1 MSSMKYAVII
11 RFAALFNSWIK
22 RVMFLIMLSSL
33 MSCNFLSLS
42 QGESYN
48 RAEKGFLDLSDV
60 TAWEEKV
67 FRLAGHWEFIY
78 GRHIDPG
85 DFPENKMHDDAE
97 LIKVPSTWEGYNY
110 KGEKL
115 PGIGIATYR
124 LKIFTGGSSPER
136 LTLLIPGWETAYRL
150 YVNGIE
156 VASAGKPGIDKAGTF
171 SAWHPRAAHFTPAGD
186 TQDLVVHISNFSH
199 ARGGP
204 GMMPYIG
211 TVDAV
216 REIRE
221 KGVGIKLFS
230 FGSLF
235 MISFYH
241 LVIFFIRRKEKSA
254 LYFSLFCMAMAI
266 RSLVVDEQCLIIFAS
281 SIPWDIHVRIT
292 YLTLAFTV
300 PFFTLFLRSLY
311 EADMH
316 SMLSKLFIASGFLYA
331 AIIMM
336 TPPVFF
342 TSLIIPFQIVILAA
356 SLYCTVI
363 LILAFSRKREGAGL
377 FLGAFIFFFLCV
389 LNDILYH
396 NRIITTGYIVPTGF
410 LVFIFLQAVILAK
423 RYSASFVK
431 IEELFN
437 EKTKLEGTA
446 LTLQSLSYLDFL
458 TGVAN
463 RRRLDEYLEQEWRR
477 AIRDRGEISFIMMDI
492 DYFKKYNDYYGHPA
506 GDEALKMVAAALE
519 ASIRRPADLIARYGG
534 EEFAVLLPGTG
545 IEGAQALAEII
556 RLRISD
562 LGIQGADERRGNLSI
577 SLGCASMRP
586 SPGDDP
592 DDLIK
597 RADQALYAAKSKGR
611 NRSEIYRG
619 QDPT

>member
-1 MSSMKYAVII
+1 M
-11 RFAALFNSWIK
+11 
-22 RVMFLIMLSSL
+22 
-33 MSCNFLSLS
+33 
-42 QGESYN
+42 
-48 RAEKGFLDLSDV
+48 AEAGLLDLSGQNMQDNEV
-60 TAWEEKV
+60 Y
-67 FRLAGHWEFIY
+67 RLGGYWEFIY
-78 GRHIDPG
+78 GRHVDPG
-85 DFPENKMHDDAE
+85 EFPEKQMHDDAE
-97 LIKVPSTWEGYNY
+97 LIKVPSTWKDYNY
-110 KGEKL
+110 NGEKL

-124 LKIFTGGSSPER
+124 LRIITGPDTPEI
-136 LTLLIPGWETAYRL
+136 LALLIPGWETAYRF

-156 VASAGKPGIDKAGTF
+156 TASAGKSGTDKAGTVP
-171 SAWHPRAAHFTPAGD
+171 AWKPRVAQFTPAEN

-211 TVDAV
+211 TVDTV

-241 LVIFFIRRKEKSA
+241 LVIFFLRRKERSA

-266 RSLVVDEQCLIIFAS
+266 RSLVVDEQCLMIFTPS
-281 SIPWDIHVRIT
+281 LPWDMHVRIT
-292 YLTLAFTV
+292 YLTLAFTL
-300 PFFTLFLRSLY
+300 PFFTLFLKSLY

-336 TPPVFF
+336 TPSVFF
-342 TSLIIPFQIVILAA
+342 TSLVMPFQIVILAA

-363 LILAFSRKREGAGL
+363 LILAFSRNREGAGL
-377 FLGAFIFFFLCV
+377 FLGAFIFFFICV

-396 NRIITTGYIVPTGF
+396 NRIITSGYIVPTGF

-477 AIRDRGEISFIMMDI
+477 AIRDRREVSFIMMDI
-492 DYFKKYNDYYGHPA
+492 DHFKKYNDHYGHPA
-506 GDEALKMVAAALE
+506 GDEALKMVASALE
-519 ASIRRPADLIARYGG
+519 SSIRRPADLIARYGG

-545 IEGAQALAEII
+545 IEGARALAEII
-556 RLRISD
+556 RLKILSLEIKGPD
-562 LGIQGADERRGNLSI
+562 DSSVNLSI
-577 SLGCASMRP
+577 SLGCASIRP
-586 SPGDDP
+586 SPGDNP

-597 RADQALYAAKSKGR
+597 RADRALYAAKSKGR
-611 NRSEIYRG
+611 NRTEVYRDNSE
-619 QDPT
+619 QLP